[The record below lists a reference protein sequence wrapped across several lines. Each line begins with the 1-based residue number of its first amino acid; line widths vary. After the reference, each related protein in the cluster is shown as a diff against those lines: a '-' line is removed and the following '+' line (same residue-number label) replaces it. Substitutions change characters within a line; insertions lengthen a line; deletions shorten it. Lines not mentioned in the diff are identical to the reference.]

1 MNVFYVPNCSGNAE
15 IQLDENESNHCIKV
29 LRLRN
34 GEIITM
40 IDGVGGMFQAKI
52 IDAHHK
58 KCRVEIIE
66 STFTAK
72 PEPFIHIAIAPTKNI
87 ERLEWFV
94 EKSIEIGVGMI
105 TPLLCDK
112 SERKVVNN
120 ERIEKIVVSAM
131 KQSLNLHKTT
141 LNELTKFADVLK
153 SMKQTQNFIAH
164 CENTEKQSLKF
175 ACIPQTNTL
184 ILIGPEGDFSPKE
197 IELATKS
204 GFASVSLGNTRL
216 RTETAGIVACHSI
229 RFLNENK

>member
-40 IDGVGGMFQAKI
+40 IDGVGGLNKAKI

-58 KCRVEIIE
+58 KCLVEIIE
-66 STFTAK
+66 STFCEK

-87 ERLEWFV
+87 ERFEWFV

-105 TPLLCDK
+105 TPLLCEK

-141 LNELTKFADVLK
+141 LNELTKFADVIK
-153 SMKQTQNFIAH
+153 NMKQAQNFIAH
-164 CENTEKQSLKF
+164 CEKTEKKSLKQ
-175 ACIPQTNTL
+175 ACLQKTNTL

-197 IELATKS
+197 IELATKA
-204 GFASVSLGNTRL
+204 GFAAVSLGDTRL

-229 RFLNENK
+229 RFLNEI